1 MEKEVGF
8 GGMDSEV
15 VSEVRTVESKDLF
28 QEDVRRLLRELEDN
42 GYIHPITPEDPEG
55 LKILRAWGAQ
65 ERVPI
70 EEAADFFE
78 QRLTDKGRNF
88 LKETAE
94 KGDLET
100 PLGFLNALERA
111 VSISRTSAKEK
122 IGETEHQESIACQER
137 VTKDEVT
144 KQLTMEEATIGKVPL
159 RAWLL
164 NPKAAAK
171 LLGAIAEQATTQA
184 NLRRKASE
192 TARWFAEVTAN
203 DAKRD
208 VLLTRVEELEQALGS
223 YLEQFCQER
232 GQPVPEK
239 GTLARMAL
247 LLRVNS
253 EMGALQMRE
262 REIAK
267 KGEKLV
273 ATQVAIQSEKA
284 NNQMLA
290 QELPFVIESARE
302 VNALKEQLITEKVR
316 HLGATLTAS
325 ISGAIVGSIGGLLA
339 GVGNAVSTL
348 VEKHPKVTISLGAG
362 LATFILQVA
371 SYPGALSANLLQT
384 FALKGAL
391 VAGVTAIATG
401 IGAGLVAKVTKGETY
416 EISRKEEQKL

>member
-8 GGMDSEV
+8 GRTDPEV
-15 VSEVRTVESKDLF
+15 VPGVTKDVF
-28 QEDVRRLLRELEDN
+28 QEEVKRLLKELEDN
-42 GYIHPITPEDPEG
+42 GYIHPITPEDPDG
-55 LKILRAWGAQ
+55 LRILRAWGAR

-70 EEAADFFE
+70 EEVADFFE

-88 LKETAE
+88 LEETAE

-111 VSISRTSAKEK
+111 VSLSRNSMKE
-122 IGETEHQESIACQER
+122 IRETKPQESTAYQESIAE
-137 VTKDEVT
+137 DEVT
-144 KQLTMEEATIGKVPL
+144 KQFTMGEATTGKVPL

-164 NPKAAAK
+164 NPIAAAK

-192 TARWFAEVTAN
+192 TARWLAEVTAN

-208 VLLTRVEELEQALGS
+208 VLLTRVEELEQALGP

-239 GTLARMAL
+239 GTLTRMAL

-267 KGEKLV
+267 KGEMLV

-302 VNALKEQLITEKVR
+302 VNALKEQLITEKLR

-348 VEKHPKVTISLGAG
+348 VEEHPKVTISLGAG
-362 LATFILQVA
+362 LATFILQTV
-371 SYPGALSANLLQT
+371 SYPGVLSADLLQT
-384 FALKGAL
+384 FAIKGAL

-401 IGAGLVAKVTKGETY
+401 IGAGLVARVAKKRDSRNLAKGGAETL
-416 EISRKEEQKL
+416 RVA